1 MNRNLWGVE
10 NFWEITIRHLNICAQ
25 RLAQEADPALTSCQF
40 LSCAIVSGIKAV
52 RERIVARTDKGP

>member
-25 RLAQEADPALTSCQF
+25 RLAQEADQP
-40 LSCAIVSGIKAV
+40 
-52 RERIVARTDKGP
+52 